1 MLGFNNENA
10 FLVECHRAGADIL
23 DKNSKDDKT
32 FKYPSYFQDIM
43 GDIFSMGFGPFRWVC
58 ASNKPEDLQLT
69 DEIACKVLGELIND
83 ENGILAL

>member
-1 MLGFNNENA
+1 
-10 FLVECHRAGADIL
+10 
-23 DKNSKDDKT
+23 
-32 FKYPSYFQDIM
+32 
-43 GDIFSMGFGPFRWVC
+43 MGFGPFRWVC